1 MEKSQ
6 IESLFKITGI
16 GSASGLIYKNNA
28 LWIIGDNSGFL
39 YEYQIDSKDLIQH
52 PLLENPSE
60 NIIKKDKPDYEA
72 ITNFGEDLYI
82 FGSGSTDKR
91 NSMVHLNAS
100 NKKIISTYDLGE
112 LYATIKD
119 VAKVNAEDFNLE
131 GAIYDGKSWYLLNR
145 GNGIACRNVLFTIT
159 GENLKDNFSVF
170 STDFI
175 LPELQGV
182 RTSFTDAILID
193 NIIYFLATAEDTI
206 STYDDGEVLGSIIG
220 GIDLKTMKITFTEK
234 ISDSH
239 KFEGLTLFN
248 QSNEK
253 VEFLLCEDTDTEVLE
268 THIYKLS
275 LDLKSVML

>member
-1 MEKSQ
+1 MEKAQ

-16 GSASGLIYKNNA
+16 GSASGLVYKNNA

-39 YEYQIDSKDLIQH
+39 YEYQIDSKDLKRH

-100 NKKIISTYDLGE
+100 SKKIISTYDLGE

-275 LDLKSVML
+275 LDLKSVTL

>member
-1 MEKSQ
+1 MEKSR

-16 GSASGLIYKNNA
+16 GSASGLIYKKNA

-39 YEYQIDSKDLIQH
+39 YEYQIDSKDLKRH
-52 PLLENPSE
+52 PLIENPSE
-60 NIIKKDKPDYEA
+60 NIIKKDKPDFEA

-82 FGSGSTDKR
+82 FGSGSTNKR

-100 NKKIISTYDLGE
+100 SQKIINTYDLGE
-112 LYATIKD
+112 LYATMKD
-119 VAKVNAEDFNLE
+119 LAKINAVDFNLE
-131 GAIYDGKSWYLLNR
+131 GAIHDGKNWYLFNR
-145 GNGIACRNVLFTIT
+145 GNGIANRNVLFTIK
-159 GENLKDNFSVF
+159 GENQKDNFSVI

-193 NIIYFLATAEDTI
+193 SIIYFLATAEDTI
-206 STYDDGEVLGSIIG
+206 STYEDGEVLGSIIG
-220 GIDLKTMKITFTEK
+220 GIDLETMKITFTEK

-239 KFEGLTLFN
+239 KFEGLTLFS
-248 QSNEK
+248 QSKEK

-268 THIYKLS
+268 TKIYKLS
-275 LDLKSVML
+275 LDLKLVTL

>member
-16 GSASGLIYKNNA
+16 GSASGLVYKNNA

-39 YEYQIDSKDLIQH
+39 YEYQIDSKDLKRH

-100 NKKIISTYDLGE
+100 SKKIISTYDLGE

-145 GNGIACRNVLFTIT
+145 GNGIARRNVLFTIT

-239 KFEGLTLFN
+239 KFEGLTLFS

-275 LDLKSVML
+275 LDLKSVTL

>member
-39 YEYQIDSKDLIQH
+39 YEYQIDSKDLIRH

-100 NKKIISTYDLGE
+100 SKKIISTYDLGE

-239 KFEGLTLFN
+239 KFEGLTLFS

-275 LDLKSVML
+275 LDLKSVTL

>member
-1 MEKSQ
+1 MEKAQ

-39 YEYQIDSKDLIQH
+39 YEYQIDSKDLIRH

-100 NKKIISTYDLGE
+100 SKKIISTYDLGE

-239 KFEGLTLFN
+239 KFEGLTLFS

-275 LDLKSVML
+275 LDLKSVTL

>member
-39 YEYQIDSKDLIQH
+39 YEYQIDSKDLIRH

-100 NKKIISTYDLGE
+100 SKKIISTYDLGE

-275 LDLKSVML
+275 LDLKSVTL

>member
-39 YEYQIDSKDLIQH
+39 YEYQIDSKDLIRH

-100 NKKIISTYDLGE
+100 SKKIINTYDLGE

-239 KFEGLTLFN
+239 KFEGLTLFS

>member
-1 MEKSQ
+1 MEKAQ

-39 YEYQIDSKDLIQH
+39 YEYQIDSKDLIRH

-100 NKKIISTYDLGE
+100 SKKIISTYDLGE

-145 GNGIACRNVLFTIT
+145 GNGIACRNLLFTIT

-275 LDLKSVML
+275 LDLKSVTL

>member
-39 YEYQIDSKDLIQH
+39 YEYQIDSKDLIRH

-100 NKKIISTYDLGE
+100 SKKIISTYDLGE

-193 NIIYFLATAEDTI
+193 NFIYFLATAEDTI

-275 LDLKSVML
+275 LDLKSVTL

>member
-39 YEYQIDSKDLIQH
+39 YEYQIDSKDLIRH

-100 NKKIISTYDLGE
+100 SKKIISTYDLGE

-239 KFEGLTLFN
+239 KFEGLTLYSH
-248 QSNEK
+248 SNEK

-275 LDLKSVML
+275 LDLKSVTL